1 MISAL
6 LETGSVHETRDT
18 SSVSGVPAMVVL
30 STDSGSSR
38 EKEGGGGGGGGTEH
52 TVSTARH
59 NFTAHK
65 SQSMDMMGPCN
76 IKQTRHMQYN
86 AWTHRT

>member
-1 MISAL
+1 
-6 LETGSVHETRDT
+6 
-18 SSVSGVPAMVVL
+18 MVVL

-38 EKEGGGGGGGGTEH
+38 EKEGVGGGGGEEGGERERGRGTEH

-59 NFTAHK
+59 NFTAPK

-76 IKQTRHMQYN
+76 IRQTRHMQYN

>member
-1 MISAL
+1 
-6 LETGSVHETRDT
+6 
-18 SSVSGVPAMVVL
+18 MVVL

-38 EKEGGGGGGGGTEH
+38 EKEGGGGGGGGEEGGGGGRGTEH

-59 NFTAHK
+59 NFTAPK

-76 IKQTRHMQYN
+76 IRQTRHMQYN

>member
-1 MISAL
+1 MKRGIQVVSQEFQRWWCCL
-6 LETGSVHETRDT
+6 LI
-18 SSVSGVPAMVVL
+18 PAHL
-30 STDSGSSR
+30 
-38 EKEGGGGGGGGTEH
+38 EKKRGGGGGPGGGTEH

-86 AWTHRT
+86 AWTHHT